1 MAKKVMGP
9 GPKKK
14 MQADSRLD
22 SKKGDSYFYA
32 EGVRGGGQGGIK
44 SKSLS
49 KEQKQGMFNASLVTG
64 GSKNPAFDPSKN
76 YPSLYGA
83 KKAVKS
89 VAKKAITKKK

>member
-14 MQADSRLD
+14 MQIDSRVD

-32 EGVRGGGQGGIK
+32 EGVRGGGQGALK
-44 SKSLS
+44 TKTLN
-49 KEQKQGMFNASLVTG
+49 KDQKKGVFSASLVTG
-64 GSKNPAFDPSKN
+64 GSKNPVMNPSKN

-83 KKAVKS
+83 KKTTATV
-89 VAKKAITKKK
+89 TKKKK